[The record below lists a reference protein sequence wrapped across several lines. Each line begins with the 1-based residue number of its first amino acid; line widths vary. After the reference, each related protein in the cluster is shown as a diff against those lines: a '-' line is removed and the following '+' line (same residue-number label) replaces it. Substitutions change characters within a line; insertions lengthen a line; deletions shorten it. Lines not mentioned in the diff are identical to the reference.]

1 MGLQPRALA
10 PRCICAVLAVL
21 EGSQPSLSQCP
32 APLVHTAFP
41 SLSSF
46 PGSKGMNNARSFVMA
61 HPVALWPRALP
72 QFCPEGFWEELIVR
86 LALADRRQAA
96 QELHSDHCGGSAEP
110 QTQEVLGG
118 PGMAQMGQCP
128 SQASQSRDPS
138 PRQLLFLLREQGMAH
153 SPLGP
158 EGCSA

>member
-1 MGLQPRALA
+1 MDYSSLAGPKLEGLAQGHRECGGQSGLQPRALA
-10 PRCICAVLAVL
+10 PRCICAVFAVL

-46 PGSKGMNNARSFVMA
+46 PGSKGMNSAGSFVMA
-61 HPVALWPRALP
+61 HPVALWLRALP

-96 QELHSDHCGGSAEP
+96 QELHSDHCGWRLS
-110 QTQEVLGG
+110 
-118 PGMAQMGQCP
+118 
-128 SQASQSRDPS
+128 
-138 PRQLLFLLREQGMAH
+138 
-153 SPLGP
+153 
-158 EGCSA
+158 